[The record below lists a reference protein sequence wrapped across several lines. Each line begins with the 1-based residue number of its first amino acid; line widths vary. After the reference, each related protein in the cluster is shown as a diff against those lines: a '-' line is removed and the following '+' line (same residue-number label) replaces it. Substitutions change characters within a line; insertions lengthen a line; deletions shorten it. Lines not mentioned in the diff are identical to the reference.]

1 MNSSSWTAPGAHFR
15 SVHHPLFRS
24 RVCSHFLSPLLYH
37 YRPRTVSNGKSAKF
51 LLMASCGMHVA
62 MEIGVS
68 CDRVSRFYRYLWHAG
83 YDVWKRMHVQRHG
96 GTISP
101 LHRSER
107 VPGALDDFVSE
118 FGFGRRQPRD
128 SGATNLL
135 SGSLIKARCRLVS
148 WE

>member
-1 MNSSSWTAPGAHFR
+1 
-15 SVHHPLFRS
+15 
-24 RVCSHFLSPLLYH
+24 
-37 YRPRTVSNGKSAKF
+37 
-51 LLMASCGMHVA
+51 MANCGMRVA
-62 MEIGVS
+62 VEIGVS
-68 CDRVSRFYRYLWHAG
+68 CDHVSRFYRYLWHAG
-83 YDVWKRMHVQRHG
+83 YDVWKRMYVQRHR

-101 LHRSER
+101 LRRSER

-135 SGSLIKARCRLVS
+135 RGSLIKAKCRLVS